1 MMDEIES
8 GESASAKRYAVKC
21 TGITQNA
28 VAYPVTEIALVSG
41 RGEMRG
47 ENKRSMIALGEP
59 EGMNSGRCAKDLR
72 TSGSQCGGGRWW
84 VAHVSSASVIR
95 AWMRASSL
103 HEQARKKYV
112 NLFLM

>member
-1 MMDEIES
+1 MIDEIES

-72 TSGSQCGGGRWW
+72 TSGSQCGGGRC
-84 VAHVSSASVIR
+84 SVLMGR
-95 AWMRASSL
+95 SRKFRL
-103 HEQARKKYV
+103 CDTRLDAR
-112 NLFLM
+112 FFTA